1 MESRGEPLFQQF
13 ANDLVEIFQSAKLS
27 CTCLYC
33 NYIDYML
40 QHGGG
45 QEPGRGVWKQFLDCL
60 GVLSWKLLQDC
71 TCVDGHAI
79 LELPNETGEH
89 RMRSNGRDTWKKMR
103 KEYTLASTCKYH
115 MTGEN
120 SKGNFLSGSIQTNIT
135 KSSSGKQHC
144 TAGKKRKEEQNQ
156 KRNYDLL
163 KEVCMHREEV
173 CVSRICNCTHR
184 EN

>member
-1 MESRGEPLFQQF
+1 MNQKIYRAGRSWQNGIKGGTTIPIVCQWSGWNF
-13 ANDLVEIFQSAKLS
+13 LVSAKLS

-60 GVLSWKLLQDC
+60 GVLSWKPLQDC

-120 SKGNFLSGSIQTNIT
+120 SKGNFLSGSIRLISPNRAVESNTALQERSE
-135 KSSSGKQHC
+135 KSRTRRGIMTS
-144 TAGKKRKEEQNQ
+144 
-156 KRNYDLL
+156 
-163 KEVCMHREEV
+163 
-173 CVSRICNCTHR
+173 
-184 EN
+184 